1 MCMKTL
7 LCKIAAVV
15 MIVAGCHYLWHSIHV
30 NNLSRK
36 FSTPTEVTSTGQVS
50 VGDPI
55 TINMR
60 GIVKF
65 TDSHGLMVIEYKDSY
80 GMPQQ
85 MVFHAPHTHDKI
97 K

>member
-1 MCMKTL
+1 M
-7 LCKIAAVV
+7 AAVV
-15 MIVAGCHYLWHSIHV
+15 IIMVGCHYLWHSIRI

-36 FSTPTEVTSTGQVS
+36 FSTPTEVTSTGKVT

-55 TINMR
+55 TVNIK

-65 TDSHGLMVIEYKDSY
+65 TDNHGLMVIEYRDSM
-80 GMPQQ
+80 GLPQQ
-85 MVFHAPHTHDKI
+85 MVFHSPHSHDKI